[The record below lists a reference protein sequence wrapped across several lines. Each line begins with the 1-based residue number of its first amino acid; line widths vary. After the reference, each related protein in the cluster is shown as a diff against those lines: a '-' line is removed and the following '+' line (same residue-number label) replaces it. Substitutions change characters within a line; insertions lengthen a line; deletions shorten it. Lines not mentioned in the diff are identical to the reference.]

1 MKNLG
6 KKRMIIRCLMVE
18 QTPDFYLFKV
28 QTSSFV
34 EHIPIFVVVHVSFID
49 FMYYSA
55 RSLCCVF
62 PNISSDLVGTD
73 KPICIETLP
82 THRMDMR

>member
-49 FMYYSA
+49 FMYYS
-55 RSLCCVF
+55 VF
-62 PNISSDLVGTD
+62 SFLSGFLH
-73 KPICIETLP
+73 KKRCLIC
-82 THRMDMR
+82 M